1 MHPAEWIGTST
12 NCALRDRL
20 RAGDICVT
28 GSRQYRD
35 FETYLIPAA
44 TFVVMQKEPLSLD
57 VDMRLPSYLAECR
70 QRLED
75 NLTTVAC
82 KAREKTLPDV
92 TLADG
97 DLRIPHCA
105 RTPRNPQKPSLK
117 RRML

>member
-1 MHPAEWIGTST
+1 M
-12 NCALRDRL
+12 
-20 RAGDICVT
+20 T

-44 TFVVMQKEPLSLD
+44 TFKVMQKEPLPLD
-57 VDMRLPSYLAECR
+57 IDTHLPSYLAECR

-75 NLTTVAC
+75 TLTTVAS
-82 KAREKTLPDV
+82 KARENTLPDV

-97 DLRIPHCA
+97 EAAHHPRCA

-117 RRML
+117 RRMR